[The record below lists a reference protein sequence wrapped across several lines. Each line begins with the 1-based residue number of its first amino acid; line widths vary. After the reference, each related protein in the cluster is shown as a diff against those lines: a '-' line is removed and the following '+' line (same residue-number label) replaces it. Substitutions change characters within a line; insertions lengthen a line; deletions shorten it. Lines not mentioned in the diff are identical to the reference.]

1 MDSEPT
7 ATSDDFSDI
16 INAKPLVSTMTDMT
30 KGNVQPVL
38 KVAPGETNQAIL
50 QRISELEQIV
60 KDGFDKISSKLSN
73 TVVSAA
79 AQKGGKRRTVRRRRS
94 KMRSKQSSNVY

>member
-16 INAKPLVSTMTDMT
+16 INAKPIVPTISE
-30 KGNVQPVL
+30 GSVQPVL
-38 KVAPGETNQAIL
+38 KVAAGETNQAIL

-79 AQKGGKRRTVRRRRS
+79 AQRGGKRRTVRRRRS